1 MTRFRAIWVVHSA
14 VGWAVRPSEAR
25 FAGLPLQDGEL
36 VAQRQDLDVLVGVT
50 HR

>member
-1 MTRFRAIWVVHSA
+1 MVA
-14 VGWAVRPSEAR
+14 VCPSEAR